1 MTLKISLDRAA
12 LEALFPEGTEAR
24 ANLQRAV
31 ITDLIGKLAIK
42 DCKLLDAEL
51 QRQVHECTARLNREL
66 LAKHF
71 GSNHMFLNEQVE
83 EAVKKAVQA
92 EYRSLVTDTV
102 LALRADLLITIRD
115 RASEFKLDEEGLRVV
130 VGRLVREEL
139 KNMVGGK

>member
-31 ITDLIGKLAIK
+31 LTDLVGKLALK
-42 DCKLLDAEL
+42 DTKYLGADLAEA
-51 QRQVHECTARLNREL
+51 ARSAAAKENRAL

-83 EAVKKAVQA
+83 EAVKKAVQT

-102 LALRADLLITIRD
+102 LALRANLLVTIRD
-115 RASEFKLDEEGLRVV
+115 RADEFKLDEEGLRVV
-130 VGRLVREEL
+130 VGKLVREEL
-139 KNMVGGK
+139 KNMMGGK